1 MMRVLKNKRGTT
13 LVELVVC
20 MVLLSLFTL
29 AAVTLI
35 QPSAQAYMQ
44 VQQQTRAQNLA
55 DALIDTIRGELL
67 NANGYIRFADGAT
80 DGDLDKVFGTK
91 TGVSSGTALEFSVY
105 PNHIELIDK
114 DKVPALT
121 KADGTQLLSL
131 DAANELDGY
140 LHMRFYQQE
149 ENTYKPQHKVT
160 SEGTDLPNV
169 AYAYTTA
176 YPKDAYMGMVIS
188 DLQFY
193 ARSYTKAEGEKYAH
207 VTALTVVLTVAQKD
221 AQGNA
226 VPLCTQ
232 KAIVPLPGAPVYI
245 EEPGS
250 WDGSNPA
257 VSEAPPK
264 QEHPVLCWTNLLNF
278 VIL

>member
-55 DALIDTIRGELL
+55 DALIETIRGELL

-91 TGVSSGTALEFSVY
+91 AGVSSGTALEFSVY

-121 KADGTQLLSL
+121 KADGTQLLNEET
-131 DAANELDGY
+131 ANELDSY
-140 LHMRFYQQE
+140 LHMRFYLQE
-149 ENTYKPQHKVT
+149 KDTYKPQHEVVT
-160 SEGTDLPNV
+160 LEGGKLPYV

-176 YPKDAYMGMVIS
+176 YPKDAYMGMFIS

-257 VSEAPPK
+257 VS
-264 QEHPVLCWTNLLNF
+264 
-278 VIL
+278 

>member
-55 DALIDTIRGELL
+55 DALIETIRGELL
-67 NANGYIRFADGAT
+67 NANGYIRFADGAA
-80 DGDLDKVFGTK
+80 DGDLDKVFDPK

-121 KADGTQLLSL
+121 KADGTQLLSQET
-131 DAANELDGY
+131 ANELDGY
-140 LHMRFYQQE
+140 LHMRFYLQE
-149 ENTYKPQHKVT
+149 KNIYKPQHEVT
-160 SEGTDLPNV
+160 LEDGTKLPYV

-176 YPKDAYMGMVIS
+176 YPKDAYMGMFIS

-193 ARSYTKAEGEKYAH
+193 ARSYTKVEGEKYAH

-221 AQGNA
+221 AQGKA

-257 VSEAPPK
+257 VS
-264 QEHPVLCWTNLLNF
+264 
-278 VIL
+278 

>member
-55 DALIDTIRGELL
+55 DALIETIRGELL

-80 DGDLDKVFGTK
+80 DITNLDTVFEGK
-91 TGVSSGTALEFSVY
+91 TGVSNGTALEFNVNSNY
-105 PNHIELIDK
+105 IELIDK

-149 ENTYKPQHKVT
+149 EVKSAKSNPPSYVP
-160 SEGTDLPNV
+160 
-169 AYAYTTA
+169 YAYTTA
-176 YPKDAYMGMVIS
+176 YPKDAYMGMFIS

-221 AQGNA
+221 APGQSRAA
-226 VPLCTQ
+226 VYPKGDRAAAGRT
-232 KAIVPLPGAPVYI
+232 GVYR
-245 EEPGS
+245 GTRQLG
-250 WDGSNPA
+250 W
-257 VSEAPPK
+257 
-264 QEHPVLCWTNLLNF
+264 Q
-278 VIL
+278 

>member
-55 DALIDTIRGELL
+55 DALIETIRGELL
-67 NANGYIRFADGAT
+67 NANGYIRFADGAKNGE
-80 DGDLDKVFGTK
+80 DINKVFLPK
-91 TGVSSGTALEFSVY
+91 TGVSSGSALEFNVNSNY
-105 PNHIELIDK
+105 IELIDK

-121 KADGTQLLSL
+121 KADGTQLLSEET
-131 DAANELDGY
+131 ANELDGY

-149 ENTYKPQHKVT
+149 EVKSAKSNPPSYVP
-160 SEGTDLPNV
+160 
-169 AYAYTTA
+169 YAYTTA
-176 YPKDAYMGMVIS
+176 YPKDAYMGMFIS

-245 EEPGS
+245 EGPGS

-257 VSEAPPK
+257 VS
-264 QEHPVLCWTNLLNF
+264 
-278 VIL
+278 

>member
-55 DALIDTIRGELL
+55 DALIETIRGELL
-67 NANGYIRFADGAT
+67 NANGYIRFADGAKNGE
-80 DGDLDKVFGTK
+80 DINKVFLPK
-91 TGVSSGTALEFSVY
+91 TGVSSGSALEFNVNSNY
-105 PNHIELIDK
+105 IELIDK

-121 KADGTQLLSL
+121 KADGTQLLSEET
-131 DAANELDGY
+131 ANELDGY

-149 ENTYKPQHKVT
+149 EVKSAKSNPPSYVP
-160 SEGTDLPNV
+160 
-169 AYAYTTA
+169 YAYTTA
-176 YPKDAYMGMVIS
+176 YPKDAYMGMFIS

-226 VPLCTQ
+226 VPRCTQ

-257 VSEAPPK
+257 VS
-264 QEHPVLCWTNLLNF
+264 
-278 VIL
+278 

>member
-55 DALIDTIRGELL
+55 DALIETIRGELL
-67 NANGYIRFADGAT
+67 NANGYIRFADGAKNGE
-80 DGDLDKVFGTK
+80 DINKVFLPK
-91 TGVSSGTALEFSVY
+91 TGVSSGSALEFNVNSNY
-105 PNHIELIDK
+105 IELIDK

-121 KADGTQLLSL
+121 KADGTQLLSEET
-131 DAANELDGY
+131 ANELDGY

-149 ENTYKPQHKVT
+149 EVKSAKSNPPSYVP
-160 SEGTDLPNV
+160 
-169 AYAYTTA
+169 YAYTTA
-176 YPKDAYMGMVIS
+176 YPKDAYMGMFIS

-232 KAIVPLPGAPVYI
+232 KAIVPLSGAPVYI

-257 VSEAPPK
+257 VS
-264 QEHPVLCWTNLLNF
+264 
-278 VIL
+278 

>member
-55 DALIDTIRGELL
+55 DALIETIRGELL

-121 KADGTQLLSL
+121 KADGTQLLSQET
-131 DAANELDGY
+131 ANELDGY
-140 LHMRFYQQE
+140 LHMRFYQHE
-149 ENTYKPQHKVT
+149 EVKSAKSNPPSYVP
-160 SEGTDLPNV
+160 
-169 AYAYTTA
+169 YAYTTA
-176 YPKDAYMGMVIS
+176 YPKDAYMGMFIS

-257 VSEAPPK
+257 VS
-264 QEHPVLCWTNLLNF
+264 
-278 VIL
+278 

>member
-55 DALIDTIRGELL
+55 DALIETIRGELL
-67 NANGYIRFADGAT
+67 NANGYIRFADGAKNGE
-80 DGDLDKVFGTK
+80 DINKVFLPK
-91 TGVSSGTALEFSVY
+91 TGVSSGSALEFNVNSNY
-105 PNHIELIDK
+105 IELIDK

-121 KADGTQLLSL
+121 KADGTQLLSEET
-131 DAANELDGY
+131 ANELDGY

-149 ENTYKPQHKVT
+149 EVKSAKSNPPSYVP
-160 SEGTDLPNV
+160 
-169 AYAYTTA
+169 YAYTTA
-176 YPKDAYMGMVIS
+176 YPKDAYMGMFIS

-193 ARSYTKAEGEKYAH
+193 ARSYTKAEEEKYAH

-221 AQGNA
+221 AQDKA

-257 VSEAPPK
+257 VS
-264 QEHPVLCWTNLLNF
+264 
-278 VIL
+278 

>member
-55 DALIDTIRGELL
+55 DALIETIRGELL

-80 DGDLDKVFGTK
+80 DNNFDKVFDK
-91 TGVSSGTALEFSVY
+91 KSGVSSGTALEFSVY

-114 DKVPALT
+114 DKVPVLT
-121 KADGTQLLSL
+121 KADGTQLLSEET
-131 DAANELDGY
+131 ANELDGY
-140 LHMRFYQQE
+140 LHMRFYLQE
-149 ENTYKPQHKVT
+149 KNIYKPQHEVT
-160 SEGTDLPNV
+160 LESGTKLPYV

-176 YPKDAYMGMVIS
+176 YPKDAYMGMFIS

-221 AQGNA
+221 AQGKA

-257 VSEAPPK
+257 VS
-264 QEHPVLCWTNLLNF
+264 
-278 VIL
+278 

>member
-55 DALIDTIRGELL
+55 DALIETIRGELL

-80 DGDLDKVFGTK
+80 DITNLDTVFEGK
-91 TGVSSGTALEFSVY
+91 TGVSNGTALEFNVNSNY
-105 PNHIELIDK
+105 IELIDK

-149 ENTYKPQHKVT
+149 EVKSAKSNPPSYVP
-160 SEGTDLPNV
+160 
-169 AYAYTTA
+169 YAYTTA
-176 YPKDAYMGMVIS
+176 YPKDAYMGMLIS

-221 AQGNA
+221 AQGKA

-257 VSEAPPK
+257 VS
-264 QEHPVLCWTNLLNF
+264 
-278 VIL
+278 

>member
-55 DALIDTIRGELL
+55 DALIETIRGELL

-80 DGDLDKVFGTK
+80 DITNLDTVFKGK

-121 KADGTQLLSL
+121 KADGTQLLSEET
-131 DAANELDGY
+131 ANELDGY
-140 LHMRFYQQE
+140 LHMRFYLQE
-149 ENTYKPQHKVT
+149 KNTYKPQHEVT
-160 SEGTDLPNV
+160 LEGGKLPYV

-176 YPKDAYMGMVIS
+176 YPKDAYMGMFIS

-221 AQGNA
+221 AQGKA

-245 EEPGS
+245 EQPGD

-257 VSEAPPK
+257 VS
-264 QEHPVLCWTNLLNF
+264 
-278 VIL
+278 

>member
-55 DALIDTIRGELL
+55 DALIETIRGELL
-67 NANGYIRFADGAT
+67 NANGYIRFTDGAT

-91 TGVSSGTALEFSVY
+91 AGVSSGTALEFSVY

-121 KADGTQLLSL
+121 KADGTPLLSQET
-131 DAANELDGY
+131 ANELDGY
-140 LHMRFYQQE
+140 LHFYLQE
-149 ENTYKPQHKVT
+149 KNAYKPQHEVT
-160 SEGTDLPNV
+160 LESGTKLPYV

-176 YPKDAYMGMVIS
+176 YPKDAYMGMFIS

-221 AQGNA
+221 AQGKA

-257 VSEAPPK
+257 VS
-264 QEHPVLCWTNLLNF
+264 
-278 VIL
+278 

>member
-55 DALIDTIRGELL
+55 DALIETIRGELL

-80 DGDLDKVFGTK
+80 DITNLDTVFEGK
-91 TGVSSGTALEFSVY
+91 TGVSNGTALEFNVNSNY
-105 PNHIELIDK
+105 IELIDK

-149 ENTYKPQHKVT
+149 EVKSAKSNPPSYVP
-160 SEGTDLPNV
+160 
-169 AYAYTTA
+169 YAYTTA
-176 YPKDAYMGMVIS
+176 YPKDAYMGMFIS

-257 VSEAPPK
+257 VS
-264 QEHPVLCWTNLLNF
+264 
-278 VIL
+278 

>member
-55 DALIDTIRGELL
+55 DALIETIRGELL
-67 NANGYIRFADGAT
+67 NANGYIRFADGAKNGE
-80 DGDLDKVFGTK
+80 DINKVFLPK
-91 TGVSSGTALEFSVY
+91 TGVSSGSALEFNVNSNY
-105 PNHIELIDK
+105 IELIDK

-121 KADGTQLLSL
+121 KADGTQLLSEET
-131 DAANELDGY
+131 ANELDGY

-149 ENTYKPQHKVT
+149 EVKSAKSNPPSYVPH
-160 SEGTDLPNV
+160 
-169 AYAYTTA
+169 AYTTA
-176 YPKDAYMGMVIS
+176 YPKDAYMGMFIS
-188 DLQFY
+188 NLQFY

-221 AQGNA
+221 AQGKA

-257 VSEAPPK
+257 VS
-264 QEHPVLCWTNLLNF
+264 
-278 VIL
+278 

>member
-55 DALIDTIRGELL
+55 DALIETIRGELL
-67 NANGYIRFADGAT
+67 NANGYIRFADGAKNGE
-80 DGDLDKVFGTK
+80 DINKVFLPK
-91 TGVSSGTALEFSVY
+91 TGVSSGSALEFNVNSNY
-105 PNHIELIDK
+105 IELIDK

-121 KADGTQLLSL
+121 KADGTQLLSEET
-131 DAANELDGY
+131 ANELDGY

-149 ENTYKPQHKVT
+149 EVKSAKSNPPSYVP
-160 SEGTDLPNV
+160 
-169 AYAYTTA
+169 YAYTTA
-176 YPKDAYMGMVIS
+176 YPKDAYMGMFIS
-188 DLQFY
+188 NLQFY

-221 AQGNA
+221 AQGKA

-245 EEPGS
+245 EQPGD

-257 VSEAPPK
+257 VS
-264 QEHPVLCWTNLLNF
+264 
-278 VIL
+278 

>member
-55 DALIDTIRGELL
+55 DALIETIRGELL
-67 NANGYIRFADGAT
+67 NANGYIRFADGAKNGE
-80 DGDLDKVFGTK
+80 DINKVFLPK
-91 TGVSSGTALEFSVY
+91 TGVSSGSALEFNVNSNY
-105 PNHIELIDK
+105 IELIDK

-121 KADGTQLLSL
+121 KADGTQLLSEET
-131 DAANELDGY
+131 ANELDGY

-149 ENTYKPQHKVT
+149 EVKSAKSNPPSYVP
-160 SEGTDLPNV
+160 
-169 AYAYTTA
+169 YAYTTA
-176 YPKDAYMGMVIS
+176 YPKDAYMGMFIS

-207 VTALTVVLTVAQKD
+207 VTVLTVVLTVAQKD

-257 VSEAPPK
+257 VS
-264 QEHPVLCWTNLLNF
+264 
-278 VIL
+278 

>member
-55 DALIDTIRGELL
+55 DALIETIRGELL

-80 DGDLDKVFGTK
+80 DITNLDTVFEGK
-91 TGVSSGTALEFSVY
+91 TGVSNGTALEFNVNSNY
-105 PNHIELIDK
+105 IELIDK

-149 ENTYKPQHKVT
+149 EVKSAKSNPPSYVP
-160 SEGTDLPNV
+160 
-169 AYAYTTA
+169 YAYTTA
-176 YPKDAYMGMVIS
+176 YPKDAYMGMFIS

-221 AQGNA
+221 AQGKA

-245 EEPGS
+245 EEPVS

-257 VSEAPPK
+257 VS
-264 QEHPVLCWTNLLNF
+264 
-278 VIL
+278 

>member
-55 DALIDTIRGELL
+55 DALIETIRGELL
-67 NANGYIRFADGAT
+67 NANGYIRFADGAKNGE
-80 DGDLDKVFGTK
+80 DINKVFLPK
-91 TGVSSGTALEFSVY
+91 TGVSSGSALEFNVNSNY
-105 PNHIELIDK
+105 IELIDK

-121 KADGTQLLSL
+121 KADGTQLLSEET
-131 DAANELDGY
+131 ANELDGY

-149 ENTYKPQHKVT
+149 EVKSAKSNSPSYVP
-160 SEGTDLPNV
+160 
-169 AYAYTTA
+169 YAYTTA
-176 YPKDAYMGMVIS
+176 YPKDAYMGMFIS

-257 VSEAPPK
+257 VS
-264 QEHPVLCWTNLLNF
+264 
-278 VIL
+278 

>member
-55 DALIDTIRGELL
+55 DALIETIRGELL
-67 NANGYIRFADGAT
+67 NANGYIRFADGAKNGE
-80 DGDLDKVFGTK
+80 DINKVFLPK
-91 TGVSSGTALEFSVY
+91 TGVSSGSALEFNVNSNY
-105 PNHIELIDK
+105 IELIDK

-121 KADGTQLLSL
+121 KADGTPLLSQ

-149 ENTYKPQHKVT
+149 EVKSAKSNPPSYVP
-160 SEGTDLPNV
+160 
-169 AYAYTTA
+169 YAYTTA
-176 YPKDAYMGMVIS
+176 YPKDAYMGMFIS

-221 AQGNA
+221 AQGKA

-257 VSEAPPK
+257 VS
-264 QEHPVLCWTNLLNF
+264 
-278 VIL
+278 

>member
-1 MMRVLKNKRGTT
+1 
-13 LVELVVC
+13 

-55 DALIDTIRGELL
+55 DALIETIRGELL
-67 NANGYIRFADGAT
+67 NANGYIRFADGAKNGE
-80 DGDLDKVFGTK
+80 DINKVFLPK
-91 TGVSSGTALEFSVY
+91 TGVSSGSALEFNVNSNY
-105 PNHIELIDK
+105 IELIDK

-121 KADGTQLLSL
+121 KADGTQLLSEET
-131 DAANELDGY
+131 ANELDGY

-149 ENTYKPQHKVT
+149 EVKSAKSNPPSYVP
-160 SEGTDLPNV
+160 
-169 AYAYTTA
+169 YAYTTA
-176 YPKDAYMGMVIS
+176 YPKDAYMGMFIS

-226 VPLCTQ
+226 VPLCTH

-257 VSEAPPK
+257 VS
-264 QEHPVLCWTNLLNF
+264 
-278 VIL
+278 

>member
-55 DALIDTIRGELL
+55 DALIETIRGELL

-80 DGDLDKVFGTK
+80 DNNFDTVFDKK
-91 TGVSSGTALEFSVY
+91 SGVSSGTALEFSVY

-121 KADGTQLLSL
+121 KADGTQLLSEET
-131 DAANELDGY
+131 ANELDGY

-149 ENTYKPQHKVT
+149 EVKSAKSNPPSYVP
-160 SEGTDLPNV
+160 
-169 AYAYTTA
+169 YAYTTA
-176 YPKDAYMGMVIS
+176 YPKDAYMGMFIS
-188 DLQFY
+188 NLQFY

-221 AQGNA
+221 AQGKA

-245 EEPGS
+245 EEPGD

-257 VSEAPPK
+257 VS
-264 QEHPVLCWTNLLNF
+264 
-278 VIL
+278 

>member
-55 DALIDTIRGELL
+55 DALIETIRGELL
-67 NANGYIRFADGAT
+67 NANGYIRFADGAKNGE
-80 DGDLDKVFGTK
+80 DINKVFLPK
-91 TGVSSGTALEFSVY
+91 TGVSNGTALEFNVNSNY
-105 PNHIELIDK
+105 IELIDK

-149 ENTYKPQHKVT
+149 EVKSAKSNPPSYVP
-160 SEGTDLPNV
+160 
-169 AYAYTTA
+169 YAYTTA
-176 YPKDAYMGMVIS
+176 YPKDAYMGMFIS

-257 VSEAPPK
+257 VS
-264 QEHPVLCWTNLLNF
+264 
-278 VIL
+278 

>member
-55 DALIDTIRGELL
+55 DALIETIRGELL
-67 NANGYIRFADGAT
+67 NANGYIRFADGAKNGE
-80 DGDLDKVFGTK
+80 DINKVFLPK
-91 TGVSSGTALEFSVY
+91 TGVSSGSALEFNVNSNY
-105 PNHIELIDK
+105 IELIDK

-121 KADGTQLLSL
+121 KADGTQLLSEET
-131 DAANELDGY
+131 ANELDGY

-149 ENTYKPQHKVT
+149 EVKSAKSNPPSYVP
-160 SEGTDLPNV
+160 
-169 AYAYTTA
+169 YAYTTA
-176 YPKDAYMGMVIS
+176 YPKDAYMGMFIS

-193 ARSYTKAEGEKYAH
+193 ARSYNKAEGEKYAH

-257 VSEAPPK
+257 VS
-264 QEHPVLCWTNLLNF
+264 
-278 VIL
+278 

>member
-55 DALIDTIRGELL
+55 DALIETIRGELL

-80 DGDLDKVFGTK
+80 DITNLDTVFEGK
-91 TGVSSGTALEFSVY
+91 TGVSNGTALEFNVNSNY
-105 PNHIELIDK
+105 IELIDK

-149 ENTYKPQHKVT
+149 EVKSAKNNPPSYVP
-160 SEGTDLPNV
+160 
-169 AYAYTTA
+169 YAYTTA
-176 YPKDAYMGMVIS
+176 YPKDAYMGMFIS

-221 AQGNA
+221 AQGKA

-257 VSEAPPK
+257 VS
-264 QEHPVLCWTNLLNF
+264 
-278 VIL
+278 

>member
-55 DALIDTIRGELL
+55 DALIETIRGELL

-80 DGDLDKVFGTK
+80 DITNLDTVFEGK

-140 LHMRFYQQE
+140 LHMRFYLQE
-149 ENTYKPQHKVT
+149 KNTYKPQHKVT

-176 YPKDAYMGMVIS
+176 YPKDAYIGMFIS
-188 DLQFY
+188 NLQFY

-221 AQGNA
+221 AQGKA

-232 KAIVPLPGAPVYI
+232 KVIVPLPGAPVYI

-250 WDGSNPA
+250 WDGGNPA
-257 VSEAPPK
+257 VS
-264 QEHPVLCWTNLLNF
+264 
-278 VIL
+278 

>member
-55 DALIDTIRGELL
+55 DALIETIRGELL
-67 NANGYIRFADGAT
+67 SANGYIRFADGAT
-80 DGDLDKVFGTK
+80 DSDLDTVFKEK

-121 KADGTQLLSL
+121 KADGTPLLTQ

-140 LHMRFYQQE
+140 LHMRFYLQE
-149 ENTYKPQHKVT
+149 KNIYKPQHEVT
-160 SEGTDLPNV
+160 LESGTKLPYV

-176 YPKDAYMGMVIS
+176 YPKDAYMGMFIS

-193 ARSYTKAEGEKYAH
+193 ARSYTKAEG
-207 VTALTVVLTVAQKD
+207 VTSVQLERKMMQKD
-221 AQGNA
+221 AQGKA

-257 VSEAPPK
+257 VS
-264 QEHPVLCWTNLLNF
+264 
-278 VIL
+278 

>member
-1 MMRVLKNKRGTT
+1 MMRVQKNKRGTT

-55 DALIDTIRGELL
+55 DALIETIRGELL
-67 NANGYIRFADGAT
+67 NANGYIRFADGAKNGE
-80 DGDLDKVFGTK
+80 DINKVFLPK
-91 TGVSSGTALEFSVY
+91 TGVSSGSALEFNVNSNY
-105 PNHIELIDK
+105 IELIDK

-121 KADGTQLLSL
+121 KADGTQLLSEET
-131 DAANELDGY
+131 ANELDGY

-149 ENTYKPQHKVT
+149 EVKSAKSNPPSYVP
-160 SEGTDLPNV
+160 
-169 AYAYTTA
+169 YAYTTA
-176 YPKDAYMGMVIS
+176 YPKDAYMGMFIS

-232 KAIVPLPGAPVYI
+232 KAIVPLPGAPGYI

-257 VSEAPPK
+257 VS
-264 QEHPVLCWTNLLNF
+264 
-278 VIL
+278 

>member
-55 DALIDTIRGELL
+55 DALIETIRGELL
-67 NANGYIRFADGAT
+67 NANGYIRFADGAKNGE
-80 DGDLDKVFGTK
+80 DINKVFLPK
-91 TGVSSGTALEFSVY
+91 TGVSSGSALEFNVNSNY
-105 PNHIELIDK
+105 IELIDK

-121 KADGTQLLSL
+121 KADGTQLLSEET
-131 DAANELDGY
+131 ANELDGY

-149 ENTYKPQHKVT
+149 EVKSAKSNPPSYVP
-160 SEGTDLPNV
+160 
-169 AYAYTTA
+169 YAYTTA
-176 YPKDAYMGMVIS
+176 YPKDAYMGMFIS
-188 DLQFY
+188 NLHFY

-221 AQGNA
+221 AQGKA

-257 VSEAPPK
+257 VS
-264 QEHPVLCWTNLLNF
+264 
-278 VIL
+278 

>member
-55 DALIDTIRGELL
+55 DALIETIRGELL
-67 NANGYIRFADGAT
+67 NANGYIRFADGAKNGE
-80 DGDLDKVFGTK
+80 DINKVFLPK
-91 TGVSSGTALEFSVY
+91 TGVSSGSALEFNVNSNY
-105 PNHIELIDK
+105 IELIDK

-149 ENTYKPQHKVT
+149 EVKSAKSNPPSYVP
-160 SEGTDLPNV
+160 
-169 AYAYTTA
+169 YAYTTA
-176 YPKDAYMGMVIS
+176 YPKDAYMGMFIS

-257 VSEAPPK
+257 VS
-264 QEHPVLCWTNLLNF
+264 
-278 VIL
+278 

>member
-55 DALIDTIRGELL
+55 DALIETIRGELL

-80 DGDLDKVFGTK
+80 DNNFDKVFDK
-91 TGVSSGTALEFSVY
+91 KSGVSSGTALEFSVY

-121 KADGTQLLSL
+121 KADGTPLLSQET
-131 DAANELDGY
+131 ANELDGY
-140 LHMRFYQQE
+140 LHMRFYLQE
-149 ENTYKPQHKVT
+149 KNIYKPQHEVT
-160 SEGTDLPNV
+160 LENGTNLSNV

-176 YPKDAYMGMVIS
+176 YPKDAYMGMFIS

-257 VSEAPPK
+257 VS
-264 QEHPVLCWTNLLNF
+264 
-278 VIL
+278 

>member
-55 DALIDTIRGELL
+55 DALIETIRGELL
-67 NANGYIRFADGAT
+67 NANGYIRFADGAKNGE
-80 DGDLDKVFGTK
+80 DINKVFLPK
-91 TGVSSGTALEFSVY
+91 TGVSSGSALEFNVNSNY
-105 PNHIELIDK
+105 IELIDK

-121 KADGTQLLSL
+121 KADGTPLLSQET
-131 DAANELDGY
+131 ANELDGY

-149 ENTYKPQHKVT
+149 EVKSAKSNPPSYVP
-160 SEGTDLPNV
+160 
-169 AYAYTTA
+169 YAYTTA
-176 YPKDAYMGMVIS
+176 YPKDAYMGMFIS

-221 AQGNA
+221 AQGKA

-257 VSEAPPK
+257 VS
-264 QEHPVLCWTNLLNF
+264 
-278 VIL
+278 

>member
-1 MMRVLKNKRGTT
+1 MMRVLKNKKGTT

-55 DALIDTIRGELL
+55 DALIETIRGELL

-80 DGDLDKVFGTK
+80 DNNFDTVFDKK
-91 TGVSSGTALEFSVY
+91 SGVSSGTALEFSVY

-121 KADGTQLLSL
+121 KADGTQLLSQET
-131 DAANELDGY
+131 ANELDGY
-140 LHMRFYQQE
+140 LHMRFYLQE
-149 ENTYKPQHKVT
+149 EVKSAKSNPPSYVP
-160 SEGTDLPNV
+160 
-169 AYAYTTA
+169 YAYTTA
-176 YPKDAYMGMVIS
+176 YPKDAYMGMFIS

-257 VSEAPPK
+257 VS
-264 QEHPVLCWTNLLNF
+264 
-278 VIL
+278 

>member
-55 DALIDTIRGELL
+55 DALIETIRGELL

-80 DGDLDKVFGTK
+80 DNNFDTVFDKK

-121 KADGTQLLSL
+121 KADGTQLLSEET
-131 DAANELDGY
+131 ANELDGY

-149 ENTYKPQHKVT
+149 EVKSAKSNPPSYVP
-160 SEGTDLPNV
+160 
-169 AYAYTTA
+169 YAYTTA
-176 YPKDAYMGMVIS
+176 YPKDAYMGMFIS

-221 AQGNA
+221 AQGKA

-257 VSEAPPK
+257 VS
-264 QEHPVLCWTNLLNF
+264 
-278 VIL
+278 